1 MASNASEKARALQQC
16 ESDLDLVIARL
27 TNLGLDPAPAVGS
40 STDAHPANAAAAE
53 AESAALPP
61 FPPCGSRAEWAEV
74 LFDRMSGAADAGDA
88 KARAAALLEAFERSV
103 AADLKVAAWQN
114 GVLKKAV
121 LVQHRLHKAQEEANR
136 ELRCQVAACQ
146 ERARKLEA
154 DNYALSVHL
163 RRAQQSSMPG
173 RFHPEVF

>member
-40 STDAHPANAAAAE
+40 STDAHPAAAE

-74 LFDRMSGAADAGDA
+74 LFDRMNGAADPGEA

-136 ELRCQVAACQ
+136 ELRRQVAACQ

-163 RRAQQSSMPG
+163 RQAQQSSMPG